1 MRFGDQ
7 PSEPNNSL
15 QVPDGSSEERSPS
28 PRTCQEALQNKRRYI
43 KLYINFKVIFRII
56 YQLTLLL
63 TYHYSSLKIKE
74 VRTA

>member
-1 MRFGDQ
+1 MIAGFYILQLKIEVRFGDQ

-43 KLYINFKVIFRII
+43 KL
-56 YQLTLLL
+56 
-63 TYHYSSLKIKE
+63 S
-74 VRTA
+74 